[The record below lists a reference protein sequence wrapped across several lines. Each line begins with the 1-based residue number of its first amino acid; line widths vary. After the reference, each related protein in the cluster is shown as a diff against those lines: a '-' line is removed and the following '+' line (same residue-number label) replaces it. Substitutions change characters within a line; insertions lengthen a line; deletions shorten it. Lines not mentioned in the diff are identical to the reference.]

1 MQDQEPLEEQA
12 VATNAG
18 KPLIEQGTAT
28 LLGHSAQVHL
38 HMLQRENKA
47 EARLSK

>member
-1 MQDQEPLEEQA
+1 MQDQEPSEEQV
-12 VATNAG
+12 VATDAG
-18 KPLIEQGTAT
+18 KPIIEKGTTT

-47 EARLSK
+47 KA